1 MPPTSLFNRDLS
13 ELPVVYKIAEKR
25 KTMKE
30 KKKKTGFVHSI
41 RFTITILVM
50 ISVCVATVLNLLI
63 VVPSTKD
70 QIKMSVQNN
79 MLGLAKAYGNIVQ
92 NSIDN
97 GDVRNYNLYKGLV
110 GECKVEGVE
119 SSYVYIV
126 SPDGTMQYHPTE
138 EKVGKPVENVVVKG
152 LVEDI
157 SKGKHPE
164 DMVVSYKFK
173 GEMKYAS
180 YHLLLDNTILVVSAD
195 EAEILQ
201 PINDIQKRAM
211 MGSTLVFICMCIF
224 AFMFAAYISRP
235 ILKMSNIIEQ
245 VARFNFTE
253 SSALAGVLKRKDETG
268 IMGRS
273 VNHMCESM
281 RSMVHRMEEASEN
294 INRQAVELTSIS
306 QSINTNCTDNSAT
319 TEQLAAGMEETS
331 AATQNITA
339 NIDFMKGGVEDICT
353 LTAQGDQLS
362 QEITS
367 RAEDMRQRTKQA
379 TEHTLNIY
387 HNMKDSTEE
396 ALQQAQA
403 VEKIHTL
410 TDSIMEISSQ
420 TNLLAL
426 NASIE
431 AARAGEAG
439 KGFAVVASEIG
450 NLANESSNTVIS
462 INEIMTEISQAV
474 QNMTENLS
482 STVDFLENVV
492 LKDYEQ
498 FEAVGAQ
505 YNQDADT
512 VSSSMGTIE
521 DAVNRLSVTIGEIAD
536 TLTGITTTVSQSAT
550 GVGEIAEKTTD
561 IVTDT
566 MQNMTLV
573 DSCREAID
581 QLQSIIEQ
589 FEL

>member
-1 MPPTSLFNRDLS
+1 M
-13 ELPVVYKIAEKR
+13 KK
-25 KTMKE
+25 KT
-30 KKKKTGFVHSI
+30 KKTGFLHSI

-50 ISVCVATVLNLLI
+50 ISVCVATILNLLI

-70 QIKMSVQNN
+70 QIRMSVQNN
-79 MLGLAKAYGNIVQ
+79 MLGLAKAYGDIVQ
-92 NSIDN
+92 NAVDAN
-97 GDVRNYNLYKGLV
+97 VNLTYEVFKNLV
-110 GECKVEGVE
+110 GEAKVQGVE
-119 SSYVYIV
+119 SSYVYVV
-126 SPDGTMQYHPTE
+126 SENGTMLFHPTQ
-138 EKVGKPVENVVVKG
+138 EKVGEPVENVVVKG
-152 LVEDI
+152 LVEEI
-157 SKGKHPE
+157 GEGKHPE
-164 DMVVSYKFK
+164 DAVVGYEFK
-173 GEMKYAS
+173 GAMKYAS
-180 YHLLLDNTILVVSAD
+180 YHVLSDNTILVVSAD

-201 PINDIQKRAM
+201 PMDDIQNRAM
-211 MGSTLVFICMCIF
+211 IGSVLVFICMCIF
-224 AFMFAAYISRP
+224 AFIVAVYISRP
-235 ILKMSNIIEQ
+235 ILRMSNVIERIAQ
-245 VARFNFTE
+245 FNFTE
-253 SSALAGVLKRKDETG
+253 STDLAGVLKRKDETG
-268 IMGRS
+268 VMGQS

-281 RSMVHRMEEASEN
+281 RSMVSRMEEASEN
-294 INRQAVELTSIS
+294 INQQAGELTSIS

-319 TEQLAAGMEETS
+319 TEQLAAGMQETS
-331 AATQNITA
+331 ATTQNITA
-339 NIDFMKGGVEDICT
+339 NIETMRGGVEDICA
-353 LTAQGDQLS
+353 LTSQGDKLS

-367 RAEDMRQRTKQA
+367 RAEDMRQRTRQA

-387 HNMKDSTEE
+387 QNMKDSTKE

-498 FEAVGAQ
+498 FEAVGVQ

-521 DAVNRLSVTIGEIAD
+521 EAVNRLSVTIGEIAD
-536 TLTGITTTVSQSAT
+536 ALMGITATVTQSAT
-550 GVGEIAEKTTD
+550 GVGEIAEKTSD
-561 IVTDT
+561 IVSDT
-566 MQNMTLV
+566 MQNMNLV
-573 DSCREAID
+573 DSCQEAID
-581 QLQSIIEQ
+581 QLQSIIDQ